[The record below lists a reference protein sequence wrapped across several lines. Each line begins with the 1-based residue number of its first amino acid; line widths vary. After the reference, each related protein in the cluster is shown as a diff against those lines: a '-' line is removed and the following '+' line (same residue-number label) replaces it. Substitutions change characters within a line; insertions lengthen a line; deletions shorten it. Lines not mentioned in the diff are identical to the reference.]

1 MSILQKNTKYALS
14 IKNLGY
20 YFSASFIPMLITL
33 ALNPLYA
40 IFLSPSDY
48 AIIGYYNSFNTL
60 FSPFI
65 LFYFNQYYIR
75 EYFYRDE
82 VGRLKLRALVFK
94 TFLFLPFILG
104 VFSLLGIFVYKS
116 YFVSESDIPFYPYAI
131 LALLPSVMVG
141 MYRLE
146 LIDLK
151 VKKNGKRYFQLA
163 LLNAVIIAISSVSFI
178 VLAKWGAIGQFLGAI
193 SGPLLFYLHAI
204 RKNKELFSI
213 AYEYS
218 EFKKAIL
225 FCWPLVIAGMF
236 DFFASGY
243 DKVVLEKLVSIENL
257 GYYSVGISIGSHL
270 GIFSGAIA
278 DTFSPDIYGSLAR
291 KDYRR
296 MLKYAFLQIGVML
309 GVVLSFVLL
318 AKYVVI
324 ILTANRYVESTLYA
338 QIAAFGALA
347 SCIYCVVSNVVQSFK
362 KTKIV
367 LSTKVLGSIFCICSY
382 KFLIENFNLI
392 GAAVGYAL
400 SYVYFSI
407 VALVLLFISLQID
420 KKRNL

>member
-1 MSILQKNTKYALS
+1 MQKITKYSLS
-14 IKNLGY
+14 IKNIGY

-33 ALNPLYA
+33 ALNPLYTT
-40 IFLSPSDY
+40 FLSPSDY

-60 FSPFI
+60 FSPLI

-104 VFSLLGIFVYKS
+104 AFSLLGIFLYKNC
-116 YFVSESDIPFYPYAI
+116 FVSESEIPFSPYAI

-163 LLNAVIIAISSVSFI
+163 LLNAVIIAISSISFV
-178 VLAKWGAIGQFLGAI
+178 VLAEWGASGQFLGAM
-193 SGPLLFYLHAI
+193 SGPLFFYLYAL
-204 RKNKELFSI
+204 RKKKELFSI

-218 EFKKAIL
+218 EFKKAIT
-225 FCWPLVIAGMF
+225 FCWPLVLAGMF

-243 DKVVLEKLVSIENL
+243 DKVVLEKMVSIESL
-257 GYYSVGISIGSHL
+257 GYYSVGISIGSYL

-278 DTFSPDIYGSLAR
+278 DTFSPDIYDALA
-291 KDYRR
+291 KKEYRR

-309 GVVLSFVLL
+309 CVVLIFVLF
-318 AKYVVI
+318 AKYVVM
-324 ILTANRYVESTLYA
+324 ILTANRYTASTLYA
-338 QIAAFGALA
+338 QIASFGALT
-347 SCIYCVVSNVVQSFK
+347 SCIYCIVSNVVQSFK

-367 LSTKVLGSIFCICSY
+367 LSTKVFGSILCICSY
-382 KFLIENFNLI
+382 NMLIEKFDI
-392 GAAVGYAL
+392 AGAAAGYAL

-407 VALVLLFISLQID
+407 IALVLLFISLQID
-420 KKRNL
+420 KKRKL